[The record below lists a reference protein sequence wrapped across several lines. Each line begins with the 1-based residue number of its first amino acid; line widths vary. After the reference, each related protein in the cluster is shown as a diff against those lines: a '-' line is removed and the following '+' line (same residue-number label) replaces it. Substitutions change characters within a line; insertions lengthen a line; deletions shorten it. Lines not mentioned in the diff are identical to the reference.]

1 MDAVFLM
8 KRHSPLSP
16 KTRLFALPVLLLLA
30 ACDLRMPDM
39 GSLLPTL
46 SSGPATPFAD
56 PRSPIAGVPRG
67 PDPVAVFAATA
78 GPGSVGS
85 VNGEQ
90 ARLTR
95 VYNAA
100 SGRECREIILGFG
113 GSERAAVACR
123 EADGNFV
130 SSRPL
135 MRGSLR

>member
-1 MDAVFLM
+1 M

-16 KTRLFALPVLLLLA
+16 KAILLALPVLSLLA
-30 ACDLRMPDM
+30 GCDIRMPNM
-39 GSLLPTL
+39 GSILPNFA
-46 SSGPATPFAD
+46 SGPSTPFAD

-67 PDPVAVFAATA
+67 PDPIAVFAATA
-78 GPGSVGS
+78 TPGSVGS

-95 VYNAA
+95 AYNAA
-100 SGRECREIILGFG
+100 SGRECREIMVGFG
-113 GSERAAVACR
+113 GAERAAVACR
-123 EADGNFV
+123 EADGSFV

>member
-1 MDAVFLM
+1 ML
-8 KRHSPLSP
+8 L
-16 KTRLFALPVLLLLA
+16 KTRLLALPVLSLLA
-30 ACDLRMPDM
+30 ACDLRMPDV
-39 GSLLPTL
+39 GSLLPTF
-46 SSGPATPFAD
+46 SSGPTAPFAD

-67 PDPVAVFAATA
+67 PDPIAAFAATA
-78 GPGSVGS
+78 SPGSVGS

-95 VYNAA
+95 AYNAA

-113 GSERAAVACR
+113 GAERAAVACR